1 VTSSAPSRATRFD
14 PIAKSYY
21 KLGATNVKLRGA
33 SEASDGE
40 RAMSVVPER
49 TDEPVVEFTVR
60 AVVAGILFGV
70 LFGAANAY
78 LGLRVGLTVSTSIPI
93 AVLTV
98 ALFKLMRQRR
108 DSVVLE
114 ANISQTIGSASSSL
128 AAGTIF
134 TIPALF
140 LWGMTPPFWQV
151 AILALLGGLLGIAA
165 MVPLRRLLIVRSADE
180 LPYPEGTAC
189 AEVLRATTSA
199 GSGGR
204 WIFIGLAVG
213 AVVKLALGAFMLMP
227 SDIAAHLPVL
237 PKAEVALEIAP
248 ALLAVGY
255 ILGYRQS
262 AIMVSGSLISAIVLT
277 PLIAAFGAGL
287 SAPMFPEA
295 KLTIAEM
302 SAGQI
307 WSRYVRYIGAGA
319 VAAAGIAAV
328 FRALPTM
335 WTSFSAVVKG
345 MKKGGVEGSDEATP
359 RTDRDVPSWIV
370 LVIPALVVLTLV
382 AVPGLL
388 AGNMSLVPR
397 IVAALGVAIFGVA
410 FVVVSSRIVGLIG
423 VSSNPT
429 SAMTLVTLLGVSV
442 TFVLLGWSDPSAR
455 AAILTVG
462 TVVCIA
468 ASKAGD
474 ISQDLKTGF
483 LLGATPAKQQF
494 GQFIGAAFA
503 CWAIAGTVLLL
514 GQAFTFGSPELPA
527 PQATLMKTVI
537 EGVLSGSLPWGLVGT
552 GAALSVTALI
562 AGLPGLAFAVGIYL
576 PLGSLTPIFVGG
588 IVRRIVD
595 ARRGGKPTENDPGVL
610 GASGMIAGEGLAG
623 VLIAVLVAT
632 SGKWPESAFS
642 RALASMRFAAKDFTY
657 LEGTAAIV
665 AGIIVVLAVCGVLYR
680 AGRSAADDLSPE
692 S

>member
-1 VTSSAPSRATRFD
+1 MAADKGTPLA
-14 PIAKSYY
+14 
-21 KLGATNVKLRGA
+21 
-33 SEASDGE
+33 
-40 RAMSVVPER
+40 
-49 TDEPVVEFTVR
+49 EFTFK
-60 AVVAGILFGV
+60 AVACGLGFGV

-98 ALFKLMRQRR
+98 ALFKLMRDRPG
-108 DSVVLE
+108 VLLE

-140 LWGMTPPFWQV
+140 LWGMAPPFWQV
-151 AILALLGGLLGIAA
+151 AILALLGGFLGIAA

-189 AEVLRATTSA
+189 AEVLRATTAKNS
-199 GSGGR
+199 SGGR

-213 AVVKLALGAFMLMP
+213 ALIKLALGAAVLLP
-227 SDIAAHLPVL
+227 SELAMHLPVL
-237 PKAEVALEIAP
+237 PKAELSLEIAP

-262 AIMVSGSLISAIVLT
+262 AIMVSGSMISAIVLT
-277 PLIAAFGAGL
+277 PLIAVVGNSL
-287 SAPMFPEA
+287 PVPLFPEA
-295 KLTIAEM
+295 KMLISEL

-319 VAAAGIAAV
+319 VAAAGIVAV
-328 FRALPTM
+328 VRALPTM
-335 WTSFSAVVKG
+335 ASSFAAVVRGLRGDKG
-345 MKKGGVEGSDEATP
+345 AATGE
-359 RTDRDVPSWIV
+359 RTDRDVPAWV
-370 LVIPALVVLTLV
+370 VVVIPALVVITLV
-382 AVPGLL
+382 AVPGLF
-388 AGNMSLVPR
+388 AGNMTLVPR

-442 TFVLLGWSDPSAR
+442 VFVALGWSDPSAR

-474 ISQDLKTGF
+474 ISQDLKTGY
-483 LLGATPAKQQF
+483 LVGATPAKQQL

-514 GQAFTFGSPELPA
+514 GRAFTFGSPDLPA

-537 EGVLSGSLPWGLVGT
+537 EGVLSGSLPWGLVGV
-552 GAALSVTALI
+552 GAALAVCALI

-588 IVRRIVD
+588 IVRRIVE
-595 ARRGGKPTENDPGVL
+595 ARRKGKATESDPGVL

-623 VLIAVLVAT
+623 VAIAALVFFGYKRPKEPFIA
-632 SGKWPESAFS
+632 
-642 RALASMRFAAKDFTY
+642 
-657 LEGTAAIV
+657 GTVAIIL
-665 AGIIVVLAVCGVLYR
+665 GIIIVLAVCALLYR
-680 AGRSAADDLSPE
+680 AGRDVAPE
-692 S
+692 ASDVQ

>member
-1 VTSSAPSRATRFD
+1 
-14 PIAKSYY
+14 
-21 KLGATNVKLRGA
+21 
-33 SEASDGE
+33 
-40 RAMSVVPER
+40 
-49 TDEPVVEFTVR
+49 
-60 AVVAGILFGV
+60 
-70 LFGAANAY
+70 
-78 LGLRVGLTVSTSIPI
+78 TVSTSIPI

-98 ALFKLMRQRR
+98 ALFNVMKKRA
-108 DSVVLE
+108 SGVILE
-114 ANISQTIGSASSSL
+114 ANLSQTIGSASSSL
-128 AAGTIF
+128 ASGTIF

-140 LWGMTPPFWQV
+140 MWGMAPPFWQI

-189 AEVLRATTSA
+189 AEVLKATTSA
-199 GSGGR
+199 ATGGR

-213 AVVKLALGAFMLMP
+213 AAIKLALGAFVLLP
-227 SDIAAHLPVL
+227 SELAMHLPVL
-237 PKAEVALEIAP
+237 PKAELALEVAP

-277 PLIAAFGAGL
+277 PLIALVGAGL
-287 SAPMFPEA
+287 TAPLFPEMTTPIRD
-295 KLTIAEM
+295 L

-319 VAAAGIAAV
+319 VAAAGIVAV
-328 FRALPTM
+328 ARALPTM
-335 WTSFSAVVKG
+335 ATSFAAVMRGLRKG
-345 MKKGGVEGSDEATP
+345 EAAHLPEGESVP
-359 RTDRDVPSWIV
+359 RTDRDLPPGVVVVVPL
-370 LVIPALVVLTLV
+370 LVIATLAIAPDLFAGDMKFVQRLV
-382 AVPGLL
+382 A
-388 AGNMSLVPR
+388 A
-397 IVAALGVAIFGVA
+397 IGVAVFGVA

-429 SAMTLVTLLGVSV
+429 SAMTLVTLLGVAIV
-442 TFVLLGWSDPSAR
+442 FVALGWRDPSAR

-474 ISQDLKTGF
+474 ISQDLKTGW
-483 LLGATPAKQQF
+483 LLGATPARQQF
-494 GQFIGAAFA
+494 GQFIGAAVA

-514 GQAFTFGSPELPA
+514 GRAFTFGSPELAA

-537 EGVLSGSLPWGLVGT
+537 EGVLAGSLPWGLVGT
-552 GAALSVTALI
+552 GAGLAICALL

-588 IVRRIVD
+588 VVRRIVE
-595 ARRGGKPTENDPGVL
+595 ARRQGKATESDSGVL
-610 GASGMIAGEGLAG
+610 ASSGMIAGEGLVG
-623 VLIAVLVAT
+623 VLIAFLVAGA
-632 SGKWPESAFS
+632 GKWKDSAFS
-642 RALASMRFAAKDFTY
+642 RGLESIRFASRDFTWII
-657 LEGTAAIV
+657 GPAAVIG
-665 AGIIVVLAVCGVLYR
+665 GIAIVLAVCWLLYR
-680 AGRSAADDLSPE
+680 AGRSGDIETKEPGDPTPASLEGS

>member
-1 VTSSAPSRATRFD
+1 MRATETSAAAGS
-14 PIAKSYY
+14 IA
-21 KLGATNVKLRGA
+21 
-33 SEASDGE
+33 
-40 RAMSVVPER
+40 
-49 TDEPVVEFTVR
+49 EFTFR
-60 AVVAGILFGV
+60 AVAAGVLFGV

-98 ALFKLMRQRR
+98 ALFRVMRERAGG
-108 DSVVLE
+108 VILE
-114 ANISQTIGSASSSL
+114 ANLSQTIGSASSSL

-134 TIPALF
+134 TVPALF
-140 LWGMTPPFWQV
+140 MWGLAPPLWQV

-165 MVPLRRLLIVRSADE
+165 MVPLRRLLIVRSANE

-189 AEVLRATTSA
+189 AEVLRATTA
-199 GSGGR
+199 AAAGGR

-213 AVVKLALGAFMLMP
+213 AAIKLAIGAFVLMP
-227 SDIAAHLPVL
+227 SALAAQLPVL
-237 PKAEVALEIAP
+237 PKAEIALEIAP

-255 ILGYRQS
+255 ILGYKQS
-262 AIMVSGSLISAIVLT
+262 SIMVSGSLISAVVLT
-277 PLIAAFGAGL
+277 PLIAIFGAGL
-287 SAPMFPEA
+287 ATPMFPETVLPISA
-295 KLTIAEM
+295 M

-319 VAAAGIAAV
+319 VAAAGIVAV
-328 FRALPTM
+328 ARALPTM
-335 WTSFSAVVKG
+335 AESLSAVLKG
-345 MKKGGVEGSDEATP
+345 LRRGGADLQSGSTE

-370 LVIPALVVLTLV
+370 V
-382 AVPGLL
+382 AVPVLVIAVL
-388 AGNMSLVPR
+388 AIAPNLFAGNMTFPQRL
-397 IVAALGVAIFGVA
+397 VAAVGVAVFGTA

-442 TFVLLGWSDPSAR
+442 IFVLLGWSDPSAR

-474 ISQDLKTGF
+474 ISQDLKTGQ
-483 LLGATPAKQQF
+483 LVGATPARQQF

-503 CWAIAGTVLLL
+503 CWAVAGTVLLL

-537 EGVLSGSLPWGLVGT
+537 EGVLAGSLPWGLVGT
-552 GAALSVTALI
+552 GAALSICALI

-576 PLGSLTPIFVGG
+576 PVATLTPIFVGG
-588 IVRRIVD
+588 IIRRMVEA
-595 ARRGGKPTENDPGVL
+595 ARKGAAVQNDPGVL
-610 GASGMIAGEGLAG
+610 AASGLVAGEGLAG
-623 VLIAVLVAT
+623 VAIAFLVAVSSRFPEAGFTQVLT
-632 SGKWPESAFS
+632 S
-642 RALASMRFAAKDFTY
+642 MHFAARNFTW
-657 LEGTAAIV
+657 LSGPAAITAGV
-665 AGIIVVLAVCGVLYR
+665 ALVVGVCWLLYR
-680 AGRSAADDLSPE
+680 AGREAVPASAPADARG
-692 S
+692 

>member
-1 VTSSAPSRATRFD
+1 MSDIAPRNDSVT
-14 PIAKSYY
+14 
-21 KLGATNVKLRGA
+21 
-33 SEASDGE
+33 
-40 RAMSVVPER
+40 
-49 TDEPVVEFTVR
+49 EFTTR
-60 AVVAGILFGV
+60 AVVAGVLFGV

-98 ALFKLMRQRR
+98 ALFRLMPRSREG
-108 DSVVLE
+108 VILE
-114 ANISQTIGSASSSL
+114 ANLSQTIGSASSSL
-128 AAGTIF
+128 ASGTIF

-140 LWGMTPPFWQV
+140 LWGMAPPFWQV
-151 AILALLGGLLGIAA
+151 ATLALLGGVLGIAA
-165 MVPLRRLLIVRSADE
+165 MVPLRRLLIVQSADE

-199 GSGGR
+199 ASGGR
-204 WIFIGLAVG
+204 WIFLGLAVG
-213 AVVKLALGAFMLMP
+213 AAVKLALGAFMLVE
-227 SDIAAHLPVL
+227 SSLATHLPVL
-237 PKAEVALEIAP
+237 PKAEIALEIAP

-262 AIMVSGSLISAIVLT
+262 ANMVSGSLISAIVLT
-277 PLIAAFGAGL
+277 PIIALVGGTL
-287 SAPMFPEA
+287 TAPFFPEM

-319 VAAAGIAAV
+319 VAAAGIVAV
-328 FRALPTM
+328 ARALPTM
-335 WTSFSAVVKG
+335 GSSFSAVVAG
-345 MKKGGVEGSDEATP
+345 LRRTGVDLQGEDAA
-359 RTDRDVPSWIV
+359 RTDRDIPSWIV
-370 LVIPALVVLTLV
+370 VMIPVVVVLTLV

-388 AGNMSLVPR
+388 AGDMAFGPRLVAS
-397 IVAALGVAIFGVA
+397 IGVAVFGIC

-442 TFVLLGWSDPSAR
+442 VFVLLGWTDPSAR

-462 TVVCIA
+462 TVVCVA

-474 ISQDLKTGF
+474 ISQDLKAGF
-483 LLGATPAKQQF
+483 LVGATPARQQY
-494 GQFIGAAFA
+494 GQLIGAAFA

-514 GQAFTFGSPELPA
+514 GQAFTFGSPDLPA

-537 EGVLSGSLPWGLVGT
+537 EGVLAGALPWGLVGT
-552 GAALSVTALI
+552 GAALTVCALI
-562 AGLPGLAFAVGIYL
+562 AGLSGLAFAVGIYL

-595 ARRGGKPTENDPGVL
+595 ARRKGAPSESDAGVL
-610 GASGMIAGEGLAG
+610 SASGMIAGEGLAG
-623 VLIAVLVAT
+623 VVIAFVVAG
-632 SGKWPESAFS
+632 SGRWPESVFS
-642 RALASMRFAAKDFTY
+642 RALKSMHFASRDFSHI
-657 LEGTAAIV
+657 GGV
-665 AGIIVVLAVCGVLYR
+665 AGSVVGVAIVLAVCALLYR
-680 AGRSAADDLSPE
+680 AGSASGGAAEEPSRGATRS
-692 S
+692 

>member
-1 VTSSAPSRATRFD
+1 MSIDAHR
-14 PIAKSYY
+14 
-21 KLGATNVKLRGA
+21 
-33 SEASDGE
+33 SE
-40 RAMSVVPER
+40 SVI
-49 TDEPVVEFTVR
+49 EFTLR
-60 AVVAGILFGV
+60 AVVAGIVFGI

-98 ALFKLMRQRR
+98 ALFKLMRAR
-108 DSVVLE
+108 DSVLLE

-140 LWGMTPPFWQV
+140 LWGMAPPFWQV

-165 MVPLRRLLIVRSADE
+165 MIPLRRLLIVRSADE

-189 AEVLRATTSA
+189 AEVLRATTAKSA
-199 GSGGR
+199 GSGR
-204 WIFIGLAVG
+204 WIFIGLGVG
-213 AVVKLALGAFMLMP
+213 VAVKLALSAFALIP
-227 SDIAAHLPVL
+227 SDLAAHLPVL

-277 PLIAAFGAGL
+277 PLIAVVGNAL
-287 SAPMFPEA
+287 PVPLFPES
-295 KLTIAEM
+295 KMLIADL

-328 FRALPTM
+328 LKALPTM
-335 WTSFSAVVKG
+335 ASSFAAVVRG
-345 MKKGGVEGSDEATP
+345 LRGEENEAIGDHAA
-359 RTDRDVPSWIV
+359 RTDRDLPSWVV
-370 LVIPALVVLTLV
+370 LVIPAIVVITLV
-382 AVPGLL
+382 ATPGLL
-388 AGNMSLVPR
+388 AGNMALGPRLV
-397 IVAALGVAIFGVA
+397 ASLGVAVFGVA

-442 TFVLLGWSDPSAR
+442 IFVALGWSDPSAR

-474 ISQDLKTGF
+474 ISQDLKTGY
-483 LLGATPAKQQF
+483 LVGATPAKQQF

-503 CWAIAGTVLLL
+503 CWAVAGTVLLL
-514 GQAFTFGSPELPA
+514 GQQYTFASPEMPA

-552 GAALSVTALI
+552 GASLSICALI

-576 PLGSLTPIFVGG
+576 PLGSLTPIFIGG
-588 IVRRIVD
+588 IARRIVES
-595 ARRGGKPTENDPGVL
+595 RSKGKASDSDPGVL
-610 GASGMIAGEGLAG
+610 AASGMIAGEGLTG
-623 VLIAVLVAT
+623 VLIAFAAAVGYKAADTPLLEGPFAIVLGIVLVLAIC
-632 SGKWPESAFS
+632 
-642 RALASMRFAAKDFTY
+642 AL
-657 LEGTAAIV
+657 
-665 AGIIVVLAVCGVLYR
+665 LYK
-680 AGRSAADDLSPE
+680 AGRSGAVPGSDAVGAST
-692 S
+692 SAK